1 MCQQLYHR
9 YLDCGHIDRAKL
21 QRCPEA
27 EAGIPR
33 RKRSR
38 CYESREFTRGN
49 KWVIPRVIPESHID
63 EKAGMC
69 GDCAVALY
77 EESNAL
83 LKKWAD
89 EELATEMKELV

>member
-1 MCQQLYHR
+1 
-9 YLDCGHIDRAKL
+9 
-21 QRCPEA
+21 
-27 EAGIPR
+27 
-33 RKRSR
+33 
-38 CYESREFTRGN
+38 
-49 KWVIPRVIPESHID
+49 
-63 EKAGMC
+63 MC